1 MKEEKKTKKN
11 NKKVETKISRKAAI
25 TRLGLTAFSAATML
39 LLLNEPA
46 KSQGG
51 SPVTPPTW

>member
-1 MKEEKKTKKN
+1 MKEVKKTKKD
-11 NKKVETKISRKAAI
+11 KQKVEAKISRKAAI

-51 SPVTPPTW
+51 SPVNPPTW